1 MKGKMKAQVFYE
13 AENMKLEEVDIP
25 QISPVEVLVKVKYV
39 GICGSDVSYY
49 FGWSPVD
56 TPNGKGP
63 LILGH
68 EFTGEVVEVGEV
80 PKNLG
85 LFKPGDRV
93 VVNPVQNCN
102 ACYSCAEGNTHCCS
116 NLSVNGVTK
125 DGAFAEYTS
134 ALYTGLFKLP
144 DDVSYSV
151 GAFIEPLACAVN
163 GMNKM
168 ELEPGQFVAIFGP
181 GAIGLMM
188 VQLAKSMG
196 AGKVLLVGTRDYRLE
211 VGRKMGADYLIN
223 IKDKNSQYYKSD
235 VKAVVLELT
244 DGKLADRAIT
254 PTGSNAGFEMAV
266 DICGNCS
273 IIIHFGLPDGD
284 ARISIPALEFHTMDK
299 QIRSAWL
306 SPGVWPQTLSMVNE
320 GLVDVSSLVTHTV
333 SLNET
338 GNAINSLRN
347 KINDPLKI
355 QVKVDL

>member
-13 AENMKLEEVDIP
+13 AEKMKLEEVDIP

-56 TPNGKGP
+56 TPDGKGP

-80 PKNLG
+80 PKSLG

-102 ACYSCAEGNTHCCS
+102 ACYACAEGNTHCCS
-116 NLSVNGVTK
+116 NISVNGVSK
-125 DGAFAEYTS
+125 NGAFAEYCST
-134 ALYTGLFKLP
+134 LYTGVFKLP
-144 DDVSYSV
+144 DDVSYSD

-163 GMNKM
+163 AMNK
-168 ELEPGQFVAIFGP
+168 LEIKSGQFVAVYGP

-188 VQLAKSMG
+188 VQIAKSIG

-211 VGRKMGADYLIN
+211 AGAKAGADYLIN
-223 IKDKNSQYYKSD
+223 LKDKNSPYYKED
-235 VKAVVLELT
+235 LKAAVSELT
-244 DGKLADRAIT
+244 GGKLADRAIT
-254 PTGSNAGFEMAV
+254 PTGSNEAFELAV
-266 DICGNCS
+266 ECCGTCS
-273 IIIHFGLPDGD
+273 IIVHFGLPDED
-284 ARISIPALEFHTMDK
+284 AKFSIPALAFHKMDK

-306 SPGVWPQTLSMVNE
+306 APGVWPQTLLMVNE

-333 SLNET
+333 SLEET
-338 GNAINSLRN
+338 GNAIKSLRDKKN
-347 KINDPLKI
+347 NPLKI
-355 QVKVDL
+355 QVKID